1 MTRYSGKLICKRY
14 EFLFGVDDMVKK
26 RQGFSLDDLVAVSKN
41 GVKRFVRYDEG
52 RMLYSM
58 GRNRF
63 AKSEYVTI
71 ILVFV
76 PYFIGN

>member
-41 GVKRFVRYDEG
+41 GVK
-52 RMLYSM
+52 
-58 GRNRF
+58 
-63 AKSEYVTI
+63 
-71 ILVFV
+71 
-76 PYFIGN
+76 